1 MKKIITLLLALT
13 LVFGLAGCGEREGG
27 SGTGTDTQKINI
39 LFSGWVNTPTTAD
52 DPYRAYIAENYG
64 LNVQLNANSDFENAA
79 IMAFNSTENRP
90 DIISF
95 PSYTSYRKFFKQG
108 VLLDDWTPYLQY
120 MPNFSKSLNAQSQ
133 AASKAVFTD
142 GEKLTALWTPADPPT
157 WSLKLREDWLDMYRK
172 DKAKEET
179 WAPTTPDD
187 LLDFARWIDAQKKAG
202 VKEFED
208 AYAFST
214 AGGGNSLGV
223 LGTWMPL
230 MFGSVTVAP
239 YGFYVDKNGEVQ
251 FGTTDG
257 SYKEFLDYFKII
269 VEEQL
274 IEPAWFTQQYA
285 ERKRTYAGKIGI
297 EWMPGEITKNTQAE
311 FNDKKITYAQRGM
324 TPPEGKS
331 ENDVIDATDLWK
343 TYALPKKQGTEN
355 ERAGYMPGTGLAGK
369 VITVSKATAQS
380 KSKMEKNM

>member
-142 GEKLTALWTPADPPT
+142 GDKLTALWTPADPPT
-157 WSLKLREDWLDMYRK
+157 WSLKLREDWLVMYRNDK
-172 DKAKEET
+172 DKEET
-179 WAPTTPDD
+179 WAPTTPED

-208 AYAFST
+208 VYAFS
-214 AGGGNSLGV
+214 ALR
-223 LGTWMPL
+223 LL
-230 MFGSVTVAP
+230 
-239 YGFYVDKNGEVQ
+239 
-251 FGTTDG
+251 
-257 SYKEFLDYFKII
+257 
-269 VEEQL
+269 
-274 IEPAWFTQQYA
+274 
-285 ERKRTYAGKIGI
+285 
-297 EWMPGEITKNTQAE
+297 
-311 FNDKKITYAQRGM
+311 RG
-324 TPPEGKS
+324 
-331 ENDVIDATDLWK
+331 
-343 TYALPKKQGTEN
+343 
-355 ERAGYMPGTGLAGK
+355 
-369 VITVSKATAQS
+369 
-380 KSKMEKNM
+380 

>member
-142 GEKLTALWTPADPPT
+142 GDKLTALWTPADPPT
-157 WSLKLREDWLDMYRK
+157 WSLKLREDWLVMYRNDK
-172 DKAKEET
+172 DKEET
-179 WAPTTPDD
+179 WAPTTPGRSARFRAVDRRAEKGGRERIRRRVRIFHRGRRKFPGRSRYLD
-187 LLDFARWIDAQKKAG
+187 ASHVRLRDRRALRLL
-202 VKEFED
+202 
-208 AYAFST
+208 
-214 AGGGNSLGV
+214 
-223 LGTWMPL
+223 
-230 MFGSVTVAP
+230 
-239 YGFYVDKNGEVQ
+239 
-251 FGTTDG
+251 
-257 SYKEFLDYFKII
+257 
-269 VEEQL
+269 
-274 IEPAWFTQQYA
+274 
-285 ERKRTYAGKIGI
+285 
-297 EWMPGEITKNTQAE
+297 
-311 FNDKKITYAQRGM
+311 RG
-324 TPPEGKS
+324 
-331 ENDVIDATDLWK
+331 
-343 TYALPKKQGTEN
+343 
-355 ERAGYMPGTGLAGK
+355 
-369 VITVSKATAQS
+369 
-380 KSKMEKNM
+380 